1 MDRSDVWFA
10 RLRGLL
16 PLGLCGVLL
25 ATVASTTA
33 PAATRVR
40 VEDQRDPAPVRPLA
54 SALVFD
60 RFGRIKP
67 RSMELKFTDVSVRVE
82 VAEHQPCPTRGILM
96 DNEEEGTSPGQEQF
110 CTVATLVAQ
119 TPNHPEF
126 RQVIASLLTGDN
138 GALDTLNLA
147 LYQMEAGDGPPQ
159 LLLFGYTGGAHCCT
173 VSTLVGADRT
183 GAWHVSALPPQD
195 GDGASGVVDI
205 KQDDGRQL
213 IFQDERFNYRFE
225 SSVWS
230 VRPIVIYEYTQGQ
243 LRNVTTQPAY
253 RSFLRAYFRHDFV
266 SDNISAFDHGAVNG
280 FLAAYVANSANLG
293 QLQAGWQFMLRHYNR
308 KTDNTGVVW
317 CALDKSVWSPAGQE
331 DCPAPYVRTVPYPQ
345 QLALFLLQTGY
356 ITHAQCVTLGYDP
369 EKIQQAQEQVI
380 ARTTARWKAAH
391 L

>member
-1 MDRSDVWFA
+1 MHRSNVWLA

-16 PLGLCGVLL
+16 PFGLCGVLL
-25 ATVASTTA
+25 ATVASTAA
-33 PAATRVR
+33 PAATRVG
-40 VEDQRDPAPVRPLA
+40 VDDPRDPAPVRPLA

-60 RFGRIKP
+60 RFEHIKP
-67 RSMELKFTDVSVRVE
+67 RSMELKFADASVQVE

-96 DNEEEGTSPGQEQF
+96 DDEGEGPSPEAGQF

-119 TPNHPEF
+119 APNHPEF

-138 GALDTLNLA
+138 GALATLHLA
-147 LYQMEAGDGPPQ
+147 LYQLEAGDGPPQ
-159 LLLFGYTGGAHCCT
+159 LLLSGYTGGAHCCT
-173 VSTLVGADRT
+173 VSALVGADRT
-183 GAWHVSALPPQD
+183 GTWHVSALPPQD
-195 GDGASGVVDI
+195 GDGVSGAVDI
-205 KQDDGRQL
+205 KHDNGRQL
-213 IFQDERFNYRFE
+213 IFLDERFNYRFE
-225 SSVWS
+225 SYVWS
-230 VRPIVIYEYTQGQ
+230 VKPIVIYEYAQGQ

-253 RSFLRAYFRHDFV
+253 RPFLRAYFRHDFAPNNM
-266 SDNISAFDHGAVNG
+266 SGFDHGAVNG

-317 CALDKSVWSPAGQE
+317 CALDRSVWSPAGQE

-356 ITHAQCVTLGYDP
+356 ITHAQCVAFGYDP
-369 EKIQQAQEQVI
+369 EKIRQTQEQVI

-391 L
+391 P